1 MPIYIIYI
9 IFYILLAIYIIAS
22 FLVINYIYKYKH
34 LGPAVKY
41 IIPMYII
48 TSLIIVI
55 VANFYIIKTG
65 FSEIITLNIF

>member
-22 FLVINYIYKYKH
+22 LLVINYIYKYKH

-41 IIPMYII
+41 IIPIYII
-48 TSLIIVI
+48 ASLIII
-55 VANFYIIKTG
+55 AIANFYIIKTG
-65 FSEIITLNIF
+65 FSEIITLNFL

>member
-9 IFYILLAIYIIAS
+9 IFYALLAIYIIAS

-41 IIPMYII
+41 LIPLYIAV
-48 TSLIIVI
+48 SLIII
-55 VANFYIIKTG
+55 IIANFYILKTG